1 MPDSAHEA
9 RRYGVSV
16 LGAEVELED
25 EDLGAGDRAGHH
37 QGQGVVDTCHT
48 HQIEYP
54 YLFMIL
60 GESTRFE
67 ESQLAKQPPTNK
79 MCER

>member
-37 QGQGVVDTCHT
+37 QGQRVVDTWHT
-48 HQIEYP
+48 HQVG
-54 YLFMIL
+54 
-60 GESTRFE
+60 GE
-67 ESQLAKQPPTNK
+67 
-79 MCER
+79 

>member
-37 QGQGVVDTCHT
+37 QGQRVVDTCHT
-48 HQIEYP
+48 QQVEVSNVGAGA
-54 YLFMIL
+54 F
-60 GESTRFE
+60 
-67 ESQLAKQPPTNK
+67 
-79 MCER
+79 